1 MTLANINS
9 IQGLFVTLFNG
20 SATTK
25 ELTDLT
31 TKLSNGV
38 TLTTIATDLIN
49 STQGQEK
56 VAGLNN
62 ADLIDYIYSNAFG
75 RVPDSAGKTYWV
87 GKLGAQPTS
96 ATKASVIVDIIN
108 FASPG
113 DKGSLTGKVNVARNT
128 TNQLIVQELYV
139 TLLGRAADAPGQNYW
154 TNLLNTGVPVSSVS
168 QAIVASP
175 EAQNKYAGL
184 INSQFIQ
191 LIYSNAF
198 GRTADIEGLNYW
210 VGRLNNS
217 TRSAI
222 TLEILGAAGDAD
234 RQNFN
239 NKVKSAQEITDNFQT
254 PFPLT
259 TAIDDL
265 TGTNGKDLFIG
276 DNGNQFFAT
285 VQAGDKIDG
294 GAGIDTFKYYYAGRG
309 SASILPTLLNV
320 EKVELINLQDDD
332 IDFSPVANSGL
343 EEVTLKF
350 NPKEAT
356 TIISGLRDIKL
367 GIDNVNVTNKNI
379 TGNFGNGTTASVSLT
394 DSTLNTLIIEGS
406 KVTTI
411 NLDLDSEFTG
421 GVNRIKTLTT
431 PLEDSATGGTLNI
444 TGKAGLEI
452 TQDIQLNSNAVIT
465 VNASTNTGGV
475 DLSFTGGKVNF
486 TGGKGDDS
494 IGFEFDQFD
503 DKSIVDGGDGKDTLR
518 LTRTGTNTT
527 INATTPAALSAING
541 VKNVEVLGFNATTVT
556 VDATKITA
564 VKEYDFVAD
573 TVNLSGAATANKF
586 TLNKTNDDDVAL

>member
-75 RVPDSAGKTYWV
+75 RVPDSAGKTYWL
-87 GKLGAQPTS
+87 GQLGAEPTS

-113 DKGSLTGKVNVARNT
+113 DKGSLTGKVNVAINT

-276 DNGNQFFAT
+276 DNGNLFFAT

-294 GAGIDTFKYYYAGRG
+294 GAGIDTFKYYYAGAN

-332 IDFSPVANSGL
+332 IDFSPVANS
-343 EEVTLKF
+343 
-350 NPKEAT
+350 
-356 TIISGLRDIKL
+356 
-367 GIDNVNVTNKNI
+367 
-379 TGNFGNGTTASVSLT
+379 
-394 DSTLNTLIIEGS
+394 
-406 KVTTI
+406 
-411 NLDLDSEFTG
+411 
-421 GVNRIKTLTT
+421 
-431 PLEDSATGGTLNI
+431 
-444 TGKAGLEI
+444 
-452 TQDIQLNSNAVIT
+452 
-465 VNASTNTGGV
+465 
-475 DLSFTGGKVNF
+475 
-486 TGGKGDDS
+486 
-494 IGFEFDQFD
+494 
-503 DKSIVDGGDGKDTLR
+503 
-518 LTRTGTNTT
+518 
-527 INATTPAALSAING
+527 
-541 VKNVEVLGFNATTVT
+541 
-556 VDATKITA
+556 
-564 VKEYDFVAD
+564 
-573 TVNLSGAATANKF
+573 
-586 TLNKTNDDDVAL
+586 

>member
-320 EKVELINLQDDD
+320 EKVELINLQSNN

-350 NPKEAT
+350 NPNSDT
-356 TIISGLRDIKL
+356 TISGLRDIKL
-367 GIDNVNVTNKNI
+367 GIDNVNVTNNGI

-394 DSTLNTLIIEGS
+394 DSTLYQLEIQGN

-411 NLDLDSEFTG
+411 NLDLDSEFTD
-421 GVNRIKTLTT
+421 GVNRIATLTIPT
-431 PLEDSATGGTLNI
+431 LSSSATGRTLNI
-444 TGKAGLEI
+444 TGDAGLAG
-452 TQDIQLNSNAVIT
+452 TDINNPNSSTKVALNLNISNPDAVTT

-503 DKSIVDGGDGKDTLR
+503 DKSIVDGG
-518 LTRTGTNTT
+518 
-527 INATTPAALSAING
+527 
-541 VKNVEVLGFNATTVT
+541 
-556 VDATKITA
+556 
-564 VKEYDFVAD
+564 
-573 TVNLSGAATANKF
+573 
-586 TLNKTNDDDVAL
+586 